1 MITKHALIR
10 VCQRVG
16 IRDEE
21 SAEAFVMEASAKGR
35 ESSSFPVG
43 SIREFLEGKAHTGN
57 RVVVHKGIVVVF
69 GSDGHC
75 VTAYPLPSALIEA
88 YRRETTNNHD

>member
-1 MITKHALIR
+1 MMITKHALSR

-21 SAEAFVMEASAKGR
+21 SAELFVNGASEFGR
-35 ESSSFPVG
+35 EATSFPVG
-43 SIREFLEGKAHTGN
+43 SVRGYLEDKARTGN

-69 GSDGHC
+69 GKDGNC
-75 VTAYPLPSALIEA
+75 VTAYPLPSALLDD
-88 YRRETTNNHD
+88 YRKESKHD